1 MSGFDTYAD
10 HYEKAHPR
18 DVQTDSRWSCVD
30 EMEKM
35 GWTAKN
41 KGKCDPVHCL
51 TEMLWEGVDARL
63 QLVQF

>member
-51 TEMLWEGVDARL
+51 TEML
-63 QLVQF
+63 